1 MKKKEYTTAEFLKL
15 PIEERGLLVKSMN
28 AEGKTVWSDKGKT
41 PVTGQEDDDDEE
53 EDNGLAEMGHKDNIT
68 EMIDRIGAKKA
79 RAIFIDTVLDCAK
92 YVEDAGGEDEA
103 VEALDGATTVDAMA
117 EIAEKYGI
125 NTEAMLEEIEEDDD
139 DDSDEEPDD
148 DEDDDDETIEKSYSS
163 SEVLLMKSIDRS
175 RLVKKQVTVS

>member
-41 PVTGQEDDDDEE
+41 PVTGKKDDDDEEE
-53 EDNGLAEMGHKDNIT
+53 EDNGLAEMDHKDNIT
-68 EMIDRIGAKKA
+68 EIIDRIGAKKA

-103 VEALDGATTVDAMA
+103 VEALDGATTIDAMA
-117 EIAEKYGI
+117 EIAEEYGI
-125 NTEAMLEEIEEDDD
+125 NTEEMLEEA
-139 DDSDEEPDD
+139 
-148 DEDDDDETIEKSYSS
+148 
-163 SEVLLMKSIDRS
+163 
-175 RLVKKQVTVS
+175 VS